1 MVVPMNNPISSLPV
15 NLQVNEPDKTFRISV
30 PWNEICES
38 NREAVWEWLAEV
50 KRIRAEWEARGYRF
64 T

>member
-15 NLQVNEPDKTFRISV
+15 NLQVNEPDKTFRITV